1 MSVSVYIGVETAP
14 PRIFL
19 DEILYGGFVTVCG
32 HAEAV
37 DTVEICESRD
47 RDEKKIRALFSHN

>member
-32 HAEAV
+32 HAEV
-37 DTVEICESRD
+37 WTVEICESRD

>member
-37 DTVEICESRD
+37 DTVEICD
-47 RDEKKIRALFSHN
+47 RAETEMKRR